1 MPNQAAEVAICAPA
15 SDWPGGR
22 DRGREGD
29 APSLVRTLLAINEK
43 RDFEIPDP
51 VCLSHP
57 IPKGDGGAFDR
68 YRAFSTTDRQREQKL
83 KLGRSGI

>member
-29 APSLVRTLLAINEK
+29 APSLVRTLVAL
-43 RDFEIPDP
+43 
-51 VCLSHP
+51 
-57 IPKGDGGAFDR
+57 
-68 YRAFSTTDRQREQKL
+68 L
-83 KLGRSGI
+83 KLRTSDSSNSQKSNSKRGIFTDKDL